1 MSGIADRPISLGN
14 VLPRALARVR
24 ALRQG
29 FETRRLKDK
38 LAFPSDMERWRND
51 APPAGERPV
60 QSQVRIGQ
68 PVVDVYGFMRG
79 SLGLGQAARLY
90 VRALALTGMPM
101 RIFDVS
107 LRDGGLRWETAEQD
121 VACGVHVAGRRF
133 NLVFVN
139 PDHFHELSP
148 VLSFQEGQVRPYTI
162 AVWFWE
168 LPTIPERWLEALAH
182 VDEVW
187 VASSFVRTAFSRSGD
202 KPVVLVPLPV
212 APVDSGRAGRDRAS
226 IGVGEDAYVF
236 LFVFDFNSVYA
247 RKNPGAIIEAFEA
260 AFPRGDENARLII
273 KTSNGLDHRDDLRDL
288 MRRAE
293 SDSRVMVRDQRLGS
307 TQMAVLHASSDAYV
321 SLHRSEGFGLTI
333 AESMAR
339 GKPVIATNWS
349 GNVDF
354 MDAEN
359 SLPIDYELVPVAE
372 GQYPGDVRE
381 RWAEPDVAHAARAMR
396 RLVRDRQLGD
406 RLGARARSRLESDYN
421 FERVGK
427 LMADRLATLATS
439 P

>member
-1 MSGIADRPISLGN
+1 MTGIADRPLSFGN

-29 FETRRLKDK
+29 FATRQLKAK
-38 LAFPSDMERWRND
+38 LAFPSGMDRWRKEVGPQGEQT
-51 APPAGERPV
+51 AQYKAGEDHPL
-60 QSQVRIGQ
+60 
-68 PVVDVYGFMRG
+68 VDVYGFMRG

-90 VRALALTGMPM
+90 VRALALAAMPM

-107 LRDGGLRWETAEQD
+107 LGDGGLTCETTEQD
-121 VACGVHVAGRRF
+121 MAGDAHAAAHRF

-139 PDHFHELSP
+139 PDHFHELSS
-148 VLSFQEGQVRPYTI
+148 VLSFQQGEMRPYTI

-168 LPTIPERWLEALAH
+168 LPTIPEQWLKALAY

-187 VASSFVRTAFSRSGD
+187 VASSFVRTAFSRVGD
-202 KPVVLVPLPV
+202 KPIVLIPPPV
-212 APVDSGRAGRDRAS
+212 APVDSGMAWRDRAS
-226 IGVGEDAYVF
+226 IGVPEDAYVF

-247 RKNPGAIIEAFEA
+247 RKNPGAIIEAFKA
-260 AFPRGDENARLII
+260 AFPQGDEDVRLII
-273 KTSNGLDHRDDLRDL
+273 KTSNGLNHLGDLRDL

-293 SDSRVMVRDQRLGS
+293 SDSRVMVRDQRLGA

-381 RWAEPDVAHAARAMR
+381 QWAEPDVRHAARAMR
-396 RLVRDRQLGD
+396 RLAEDRQLGS

-427 LMADRLATLATS
+427 LMADRLATLAAS